1 MSSPD
6 QYPPPPQQENLGRS
20 GSGGGIGCISIGAL
34 SILLLFVS
42 VIGLCAGHSVGVG
55 LVFFWL
61 AVATFGIA
69 VIVGIFGLIGYFMRR

>member
-6 QYPPPPQQENLGRS
+6 QYPPPPQQEDLGRS
-20 GSGGGIGCISIGAL
+20 GRGGIGCISIGAL
-34 SILLLFVS
+34 AVLMLFVS

-61 AVATFGIA
+61 AAATFGIA
-69 VIVGIFGLIGYFMRR
+69 VIVGLFGLIGYLTRR

>member
-6 QYPPPPQQENLGRS
+6 QYPPPPRQEDLTPS
-20 GSGGGIGCISIGAL
+20 GSGGIGCLSIGAL
-34 SILLLFVS
+34 SVLLLFVS

-61 AVATFGIA
+61 AVATFGLA
-69 VIVGIFGLIGYFMRR
+69 LIVGLLGLLSYLIRR

>member
-6 QYPPPPQQENLGRS
+6 QSPPPPQENFGRS
-20 GSGGGIGCISIGAL
+20 GSGGAVGCISIGAL
-34 SILLLFVS
+34 SVLLLFVS

-55 LVFFWL
+55 LVFLWL

-69 VIVGIFGLIGYFMRR
+69 VIVGIFGLIGYLIRR